1 MILPHF
7 DFFIFF
13 ISFHFSSFLPFT
25 IIFSFISF
33 PFLFYS
39 SLLFTSLLLFSSI
52 SQSIYY
58 SIYYNSSYLSSLSE
72 INRIIPCADHTA
84 NIFLSYLHPFFTYF
98 SYSSSFYIYSPF
110 LLIFSLYSFTFYFP
124 LKMVDVPKLQDAH
137 WAGTNKSS
145 KCTLV
150 LTEGDSAM
158 ALAVAGFEVVGR
170 EV

>member
-58 SIYYNSSYLSSLSE
+58 SIYYNSSYLSSLFE

-84 NIFLSYLHPFFTYF
+84 NIFLSYFHPFFTYF